1 LEAEM
6 SQMQQDT
13 RAGEPALRRGR
24 LGAVSRRAVGYFVAP
39 GEPDPLDAEPELL
52 RDDDTAEFAPGVPVA
67 PGPAVVLPLTRS
79 GAYAREPVDR
89 RLAELEHELAVA
101 RGAAATPRGVEAEIQ
116 YLGEETAEILRVAH
130 QKAEALVTRATEEA
144 EALRAA
150 ALADAEAVKAA
161 AELRLRQLDSETE
174 LIWAE
179 RTRLTDD
186 TLRLSEA
193 LRTIAKSAV
202 ERFPPAAEE
211 PTPGLAVAE
220 PVDPGR
226 VAAGQ

>member
-1 LEAEM
+1 M
-6 SQMQQDT
+6 SQMQEDT
-13 RAGEPALRRGR
+13 RAGGPALRRGR
-24 LGAVSRRAVGYFVAP
+24 LGAVSRRAVGYFVVP
-39 GEPDPLDAEPELL
+39 GEPEVPRE
-52 RDDDTAEFAPGVPVA
+52 DDTAEFAPGVPVA
-67 PGPAVVLPLTRS
+67 PEPTVVLPLTRS
-79 GAYAREPVDR
+79 GAYEREPVDR

-130 QKAEALVTRATEEA
+130 QKAEAMVARATEEA
-144 EALRAA
+144 DALRTAA
-150 ALADAEAVKAA
+150 VADAEAVKAA

-193 LRTIAKSAV
+193 LRTIAESAV
-202 ERFPPAAEE
+202 DRFPPAAEE
-211 PTPGLAVAE
+211 ATPGGAVAA
-220 PVDPGR
+220 PLDPGPP
-226 VAAGQ
+226 VASQ

>member
-1 LEAEM
+1 M

-13 RAGEPALRRGR
+13 RAGGPALRRGR
-24 LGAVSRRAVGYFVAP
+24 LGAVSRRAVGYFVVP
-39 GEPDPLDAEPELL
+39 GEADRLEGEPESVPS
-52 RDDDTAEFAPGVPVA
+52 DDTAEFALGMPGA
-67 PGPAVVLPLTRS
+67 PASAVVLPLTRS
-79 GAYAREPVDR
+79 GAYEREPVDR
-89 RLAELEHELAVA
+89 RLAELEHELAFA

-130 QKAEALVTRATEEA
+130 QKAEAMVARASEEA

-150 ALADAEAVKAA
+150 ALTDAEAVKAA

-179 RTRLTDD
+179 RTRLTQD

-193 LRTIAKSAV
+193 LRTIAESAV
-202 ERFPPAAEE
+202 GRFPPAAED
-211 PTPGLAVAE
+211 PTTGAVAAE
-220 PVDPGR
+220 ALVPASDGS
-226 VAAGQ
+226 ALAGQ

>member
-1 LEAEM
+1 M
-6 SQMQQDT
+6 SHMQQDT
-13 RAGEPALRRGR
+13 RAGRPALRRGR

-39 GEPDPLDAEPELL
+39 GEPDRLGAEAAHS
-52 RDDDTAEFAPGVPVA
+52 DDTAEFALGIPGA

-79 GAYAREPVDR
+79 GAYEREPVDR

-101 RGAAATPRGVEAEIQ
+101 RGVAATPRGVEAEIQ
-116 YLGEETAEILRVAH
+116 YLGEETAEILRLAH
-130 QKAEALVTRATEEA
+130 QKAEAMVARATEEA

-150 ALADAEAVKAA
+150 ARADAEAVKAA

-179 RTRLTDD
+179 RTRLTED

-193 LRTIAKSAV
+193 LRTIAESAV
-202 ERFPPAAEE
+202 GRFPPAGEE
-211 PTPGLAVAE
+211 PAPEV
-220 PVDPGR
+220 
-226 VAAGQ
+226 VAAAHPDPAPDLAGQ